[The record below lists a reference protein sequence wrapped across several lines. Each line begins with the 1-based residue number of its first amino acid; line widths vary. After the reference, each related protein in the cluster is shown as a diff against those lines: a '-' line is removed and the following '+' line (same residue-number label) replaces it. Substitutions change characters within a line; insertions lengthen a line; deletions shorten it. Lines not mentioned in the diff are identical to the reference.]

1 VRTAEGDVSGVALRI
16 QLILAMVSALLISLV
31 LVGTLAWWN
40 AGRSVTTEM
49 RAALDAAA
57 RTVRAT
63 VAQLPS
69 TRDGPLYVERLIP
82 AFDGNRHIKAVLMK
96 DDGLP
101 AAASAMAASGAPPRW
116 FTQLVGVAPEE
127 VDIPLPAEAWPYRA
141 VTLQTDPSNE
151 IGEVWARVRDDSL
164 IMAVFCLATVLL
176 GRWIVGHALG
186 PLEKLSRGIAIIGTG
201 NYAARVEYDGPPE
214 ITKLAASFNTMAEH
228 LGTLESKNHR
238 LTGQLLTIQEEERT
252 DLARDLHDEV
262 GPFLFAVNVDAA
274 AIARDAEAKGLT
286 EIATQVRS
294 IQESVTHM
302 QRHVRAI
309 LQRLRPAGLQDV
321 GLAQA
326 VGNLAAFWQQR
337 HSETAIRVHVTAS
350 AAHLGEAQSAAIYRV
365 IQESLSNAVRHGQS
379 RSIDVNVAESGDDV
393 VVEIAD
399 DGVGLTRSV
408 TNDIAQTFGIV
419 GMKERIAGLGGRLTV
434 TNRTDGKGVMVT
446 ARLPC
451 RDAEEVSEAAAS

>member
-1 VRTAEGDVSGVALRI
+1 VALRI
-16 QLILAMVSALLISLV
+16 QLIFAMISALLISLV

-40 AGRSVTTEM
+40 AARSVNTEM
-49 RAALDAAA
+49 HAAMDAAQ
-57 RTVRAT
+57 RIVRAT
-63 VAQLPS
+63 IAQLPATS
-69 TRDGPLYVERLIP
+69 DDPLYIARLIP
-82 AFDGNRHIKAVLMK
+82 AFDGNRHIKAVLVK
-96 DDGLP
+96 TDGLP
-101 AAASAMAASGAPPRW
+101 AATSAVAVSGAPPRW
-116 FTQLVGVAPEE
+116 FTQLVGVAPE
-127 VDIPLPAEAWPYRA
+127 VLDIPLPAEAAPYRA
-141 VTLQTDPSNE
+141 VILQTDPRSE

-201 NYAARVEYDGPPE
+201 NYAARVESHGPPE
-214 ITKLAASFNTMAEH
+214 IAKLAESFNTMAEH

-274 AIARDAEAKGLT
+274 AIARDAEVKGLS

-309 LQRLRPAGLQDV
+309 LRRLRPAGLQDV
-321 GLAQA
+321 GLEQA
-326 VGNLAAFWQQR
+326 VSNLAAFWQQR
-337 HSETAIRVHVTAS
+337 HADTAIRVHITPV
-350 AAHLGEAQSAAIYRV
+350 AADIDEAYSAAIYRV

-379 RSIDVNVAESGDDV
+379 RSIDITVAEIGDDI
-393 VVEIAD
+393 VVEVAD
-399 DGVGLTRSV
+399 DGVGLARPVSDTVS
-408 TNDIAQTFGIV
+408 NTFGIV
-419 GMKERIAGLGGRLTV
+419 GMKERVAGLGGRLTV
-434 TNRTDGKGVMVT
+434 TNRSDGSGVIVT
-446 ARLPC
+446 ARLP
-451 RDAEEVSEAAAS
+451 RQNVDEMSEPATL